1 MSRDWR
7 IWLLIVSCVLACSFL
22 ALGQSA
28 PETQDKPSVNSVV
41 PAVVQAVEDEIYD
54 LGEEGKYFLI
64 DNQGAGDSKPAT
76 ISIYIST
83 EISAD
88 GRGVAIYKLMPYGEV
103 YRYFTVRHDGL
114 VVLSDDPQ
122 KGFKPTGGSMLTVYM
137 SEDTVCDFTA
147 HHSIKSSFVVDPE
160 VSKGRLG
167 EAIQRQL
174 KRTGFSYRQHS
185 EKQGKGKR

>member
-1 MSRDWR
+1 MLKVWR
-7 IWLLIVSCVLACSFL
+7 IWLVIVSCVLAYSFL
-22 ALGQSA
+22 SLGQSA
-28 PETQDKPSVNSVV
+28 PETQDKLAVNSVA
-41 PAVVQAVEDEIYD
+41 PAVVQAVEDEVYD
-54 LGEEGKYFLI
+54 LGEEGEYFLI
-64 DNQGAGDSKPAT
+64 DNQGAGDTKPAA

-88 GRGVAIYKLMPYGEV
+88 GHGIAVYKLMPYGEI

-114 VVLSDDPQ
+114 VVLSDDPH

-137 SEDTVCDFTA
+137 SNDTVCDFIT
-147 HHSIKSSFVVDPE
+147 HRSIKSSFVVDPE
-160 VSKGRLG
+160 VSRGRLG

-185 EKQGKGKR
+185 KKQGRAKE